1 LQDRRGRT
9 VNEEAACM
17 SARLPGF
24 LLGELASPEE
34 TLVILKAVEAP
45 RVASGPWMTMLCIR
59 CVLARARISAADLIS
74 ACWFRALASM
84 RCMSGRVLLA
94 ALAASARRRCA
105 ASSAISWAVDDDGE
119 PW

>member
-1 LQDRRGRT
+1 M
-9 VNEEAACM
+9 NEEAACM

-24 LLGELASPEE
+24 LLSELASPEE
-34 TLVILKAVEAP
+34 TLVILKGAEAP
-45 RVASGPWMTMLCIR
+45 PSEAAGPWMTMLCIR

-84 RCMSGRVLLA
+84 RCMSGRVLFA

-105 ASSAISWAVDDDGE
+105 ASSAISWAVVDAFGVG
-119 PW
+119 P